1 MNVFVFYLVLP
12 ILYLISLLP
21 FKIIYWLSDFLY
33 IIIFYFFGYR
43 KKIVLQNLR
52 NSFPKKTDQEIIK
65 IQKDFYRYF
74 CDLILETIKTLSI
87 TSEEI
92 NRHIVFKDTSVFKK
106 IYDQQQSA
114 IVVMGHFGNW
124 ELAGAAFSQQPFHK
138 LYVIYHPLSNKYF
151 DKLFIYMRTRL
162 GNNVY
167 AMHDALRGMI
177 KDRDKLTLTTFI
189 ADQTPS
195 PKGAYW
201 TSFLNQETPV
211 FKGTEKIAK
220 KLNYPIIY
228 VSIKRPKRGLY
239 EIESEL
245 LVAESNKTTED
256 QISELHTNKLEKDI
270 IEQPEIWLWTHR
282 RWKHKKSN

>member
-21 FKIIYWLSDFLY
+21 FKLIYWLSDFLY
-33 IIIFYFFGYR
+33 IIIFYFIGYR

-52 NSFPKKTDQEIIK
+52 NSFPEKTDQEIIK

-87 TSEEI
+87 TSKEI

-106 IYDQQQSA
+106 LYDQQQSA

-124 ELAGAAFSQQPFHK
+124 ELAGAAFSKQPFHK

-167 AMHDALRGMI
+167 A
-177 KDRDKLTLTTFI
+177 
-189 ADQTPS
+189 
-195 PKGAYW
+195 
-201 TSFLNQETPV
+201 
-211 FKGTEKIAK
+211 
-220 KLNYPIIY
+220 
-228 VSIKRPKRGLY
+228 
-239 EIESEL
+239 
-245 LVAESNKTTED
+245 
-256 QISELHTNKLEKDI
+256 
-270 IEQPEIWLWTHR
+270 
-282 RWKHKKSN
+282 